1 MPLSMGLF
9 FTLLVLGLNSKVP
22 AAMYQGLVAH
32 GAPPTNATQL
42 ADLPPLGYL
51 LAAFLGLNPLK
62 SLLGPTVLGHLAPAQ
77 ATALTSRAF
86 FPQLVGPSFK
96 HGLVIILSF
105 AAAMSLVAAVA
116 SALRGQKFIHE
127 DDESRD
133 QKALLTL
140 GISPSFRGG
149 RAVAGAVPASAGTV
163 APGQGRPAAKQR
175 PVHGAPARSSTNAF
189 TSRSVPPAATERRRH
204 RLLRGRARHP
214 GGSAHGR
221 RH

>member
-32 GAPPTNATQL
+32 GVPAANATQL
-42 ADLPPLGYL
+42 AHLPPLGYL
-51 LAAFLGLNPLK
+51 FAAFLGLNPLK
-62 SLLGPTVLGHLAPAQ
+62 SLLGPAVLGHLVPAQ

-86 FPQLVGPSFK
+86 FPQLIGPPFK
-96 HGLVIILSF
+96 HGLVIILTF
-105 AAAMSLVAAVA
+105 AAVMSVIAALA

-133 QKALLTL
+133 QKALLTS
-140 GISPSFRGG
+140 GIAPSPNGG
-149 RAVAGAVPASAGTV
+149 GAAVGAVPAAAATATVRPGRRVPQQVPGDGT
-163 APGQGRPAAKQR
+163 PAHAL
-175 PVHGAPARSSTNAF
+175 TNAF
-189 TSRSVPPAATERRRH
+189 AAIPVPLSAAKPRPH
-204 RLLRGRARHP
+204 RLLRERVRHP